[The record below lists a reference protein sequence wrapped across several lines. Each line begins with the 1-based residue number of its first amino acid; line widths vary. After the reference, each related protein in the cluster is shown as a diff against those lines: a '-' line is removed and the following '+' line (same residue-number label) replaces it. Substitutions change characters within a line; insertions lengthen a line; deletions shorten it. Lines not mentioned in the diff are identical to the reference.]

1 MYFVTSEPVFGELFY
16 DRKEELRLLE
26 EAVRDIKKG
35 LRRFYAIYG
44 LRKVGKTSLLLELIR
59 RVENDSR
66 LITAVFDCS
75 GNVASANIFFEEL
88 ATHLIDRFLIT
99 GGYSGATGILAAAK
113 LDESEWL
120 STLVKAQ
127 NLGIRALTAGIK
139 AVLRIRGKSASDRD
153 AYKTIIDLPHQLHQ
167 ETGKFFLMVMD
178 EFQACAQ
185 LNGFSGV
192 KNSVGEI
199 FAFFRSYWQKQKG
212 VNYFVSG
219 SQIYMLEKII
229 FAEESPFFQHFN
241 HMTLREFP
249 AAEASRMI
257 DSLFLSSGYAL
268 QKSRK
273 ESLIQ
278 LTNGHPFYL
287 QILGEEICKTSSRK
301 KVDDAAFKEAIQNTL
316 FSSTGRLF
324 LYFQDLFAKCA
335 RHSTSAERILVAI
348 ANGNQGSAEIA
359 RTLNQSTGEIGSL
372 LLRLLSLDVIVKEN
386 KRYFFRDPVFARWV
400 QGTRSFWKT
409 KMTPVL
415 VGTAAE
421 KAVAEK
427 LSAEGF
433 SAIYQSKASRGAFDL
448 LAIFNSYKVGLQIK
462 VVAAFPFYV
471 RAEEIAKMIFW
482 GQKLKWT
489 PMLCLYQK
497 ATEQVCYYCPD
508 DLKKT
513 GKSYRIDDAT
523 GGSDRL
529 LPIFWAAKTRKRSQK
544 PK

>member
-1 MYFVTSEPVFGELFY
+1 MYFVTSEPVSGESFY
-16 DRKEELRLLE
+16 DRKAELRLLD

-35 LRRFYAIYG
+35 IRRFYAIYG
-44 LRKVGKTSLLLELIR
+44 LRKVGKTSLLLELAR
-59 RVENDSR
+59 RVENDHQ

-75 GNVASANIFFEEL
+75 GNVAGANIFFEEL
-88 ATHLIDRFLIT
+88 ATHLIDRFLVA
-99 GGYSGATGILAAAK
+99 GGYSGETGFLAAAK

-120 STLVKAQ
+120 STLGKAQ
-127 NLGIRALTAGIK
+127 NLGIRALTEGIK

-167 ETGKFFLMVMD
+167 ETGKFFLLVMD

-219 SQIYMLEKII
+219 SQISMLEKII

-241 HMTLREFP
+241 IMTLREFP
-249 AAEASRMI
+249 AEDARQMVDE
-257 DSLFLSSGYAL
+257 LFRSSGYAL
-268 QKSRK
+268 NQSR
-273 ESLIQ
+273 LDLLVQ

-287 QILGEEICKTSSRK
+287 QILGEEICKNSSRK
-301 KVDDAAFKEAIQNTL
+301 KVDDAAFKESIQNTL

-324 LYFQDLFAKCA
+324 LYFQDLFAKCT
-335 RHSTSAERILVAI
+335 RNSTSAERVLVAI
-348 ANGNQGSAEIA
+348 ANGNQSNAEIA
-359 RTLNQSTGEIGSL
+359 RTLHQSTGEVGSL
-372 LLRLLSLDVIVKEN
+372 ILRLLSLDMIVKEN

-462 VVAAFPFYV
+462 VVASFPFYV
-471 RAEEIAKMIFW
+471 RAEEVAKMIFW

-497 ATEQVCYYCPD
+497 ATEQVCYHRPD

-529 LPIFWAAKTRKRSQK
+529 LPFFLATKTKKRTQK
-544 PK
+544 SK